1 MKITTSEL
9 YLITMTRIKHIA
21 RQIILDNTE
30 INVKAKLAKVAR
42 NQETKD
48 DKSTKETKSLLRDT
62 RRKSRRFKQESN

>member
-48 DKSTKETKSLLRDT
+48 DKSTKETKSLLIDT
-62 RRKSRRFKQESN
+62 RSKSRRFKQESN